1 MGERKR
7 WYSHKRQL
15 DGAQRG
21 RNGKKDRG
29 GDWSPR
35 RDKVVMAVGGG
46 GKGLAAGRLGGYA
59 EELGKVKSKS

>member
-1 MGERKR
+1 MRERKR

-21 RNGKKDRG
+21 SNGKEDSG

-35 RDKVVMAVGGG
+35 RDKVVKAVGGWEGERACG
-46 GKGLAAGRLGGYA
+46 GVGESQK
-59 EELGKVKSKS
+59 